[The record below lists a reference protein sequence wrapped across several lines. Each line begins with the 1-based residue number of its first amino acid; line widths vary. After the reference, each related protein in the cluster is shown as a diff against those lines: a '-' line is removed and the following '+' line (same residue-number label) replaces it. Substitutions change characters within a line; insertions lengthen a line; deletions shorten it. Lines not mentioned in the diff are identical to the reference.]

1 MYQQPQLLMRVRARY
16 SCLQSLCLLVHWQE
30 ELRLTMLWL
39 QLLAQHDPL
48 IEAYPLPGNLTEN
61 KVMSTDSKKS
71 QSVSI
76 R

>member
-1 MYQQPQLLMRVRARY
+1 
-16 SCLQSLCLLVHWQE
+16 
-30 ELRLTMLWL
+30 MLWL